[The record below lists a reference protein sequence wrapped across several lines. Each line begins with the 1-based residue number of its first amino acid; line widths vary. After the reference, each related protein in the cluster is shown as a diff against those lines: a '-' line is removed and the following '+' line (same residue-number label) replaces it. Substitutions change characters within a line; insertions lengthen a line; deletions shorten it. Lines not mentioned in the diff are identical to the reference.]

1 MPGISGWLGG
11 SAQHRAQ
18 LDAEHRAHRYDD
30 GRYLI
35 GWIGREEGVDGPTL
49 AKAYEAKGPAFL
61 RKLEGRLTFALIDRS
76 RREILLVLDRF
87 GIHSLSYC
95 PIERG
100 VAFSTGANFPDLPD
114 VSHKVDPQAIFN
126 YVYFHMIPS
135 PRGVF
140 KGRRKLRAGEYV
152 HHRRGELEHGVY
164 WRPKY
169 EAAERT
175 SEDKLAKEFRETMKD
190 AVRASCETAVGK
202 VGAFLS
208 GGTDSST
215 IAGHLGEVTGEP
227 ANTYSIGFD
236 VPGYD
241 ESEYAQIAVRH
252 FQTKHHSYVVTPRD
266 VLEAAPKL
274 AAAYTEPFGNASAV
288 ATYYCARLAKEDGVQ
303 TLLGGDGGDEIF
315 AGNERYAKQKLFEYY
330 YTIPSSVRKLFLDPL
345 ASHSTGP
352 LRKIGSYVRQAR
364 TPLPDR
370 LESYNFLSRIPPRD
384 VFTAELLDTVD
395 QEEPLNL
402 LRECYNEAPTDNVL
416 HRLLYMD
423 LKFTLAD
430 NDLRKV
436 GRTCEL
442 VGIDARYPFLEPN
455 LVDFAN
461 RVPPELKLKGQKLR
475 YFFKRASE
483 GFLPREILTKP
494 KHGFG
499 VPCGRWMRDDPAL
512 RELAYDSLSSLERRG
527 YVSKAFIERLRK
539 LHQGEHVDYYG
550 VMVWVL
556 TMLELWHQHH
566 AP

>member
-11 SAQHRAQ
+11 AERRAQ
-18 LDAEHRAHRYDD
+18 LDADDRAHRYED

-49 AKAYEAKGPAFL
+49 AKAYEAKGPAFIREL
-61 RKLEGRLTFALIDRS
+61 DGRLTFALIDRS
-76 RREILLVLDRF
+76 QHEILLVLDWF
-87 GIHSLSYC
+87 GIHSLSFC
-95 PIERG
+95 SIEQG
-100 VAFSTGANFPDLPD
+100 VAFSTGINFPDLPD
-114 VSHKVDPQAIFN
+114 VSRVVDPQAIFN

-140 KGRRKLRAGEYV
+140 KGRNKLRPGEYI
-152 HHRRGELEHGVY
+152 RFRNGDFEHGVS

-169 EAAERT
+169 EPEHT
-175 SEDKLAKEFRETMKD
+175 SEETLAREFRKTMKD
-190 AVRASCETAVGK
+190 AVQANCENSAGK

-215 IAGHLGEVTGEP
+215 IAGYLGEVTGEP

-274 AAAYTEPFGNASAV
+274 AAAYAEPFGNASAV

-303 TLLGGDGGDEIF
+303 TLLGGDGGDEVF

-330 YTIPSSVRKLFLDPL
+330 YTIPSSLRKLFLDPL
-345 ASHSTGP
+345 AANGIGP

-384 VFTAELLDTVD
+384 IFTSEFLDSVD
-395 QEEPLNL
+395 PEEPLNL
-402 LRECYNEAPTDNVL
+402 LRKCYNEAPTDNVL

-442 VGIDARYPFLEPN
+442 VGVDARYPFLEPN

-461 RVPPELKLKGQKLR
+461 RVSPELKLKGQKLR

-483 GFLPREILTKP
+483 GFLPREILTKR

-512 RELAYDSLSSLERRG
+512 RELAYDSLSSLGRRG
-527 YVSKAFIERLRK
+527 YVSQAFIERLRK
-539 LHQGEHVDYYG
+539 LHQGEHVAYYG